1 MIMEVWRSAH
11 AALDSQK
18 TIGSQEIHHGSRIR
32 NYIIFLDQLVKN
44 SPLWAQTDQNKMK
57 ECTRHVLNSLSVD
70 KSRDKLGHEILPI
83 QHGTFA
89 VKYKFSI
96 KCNSSF

>member
-1 MIMEVWRSAH
+1 M
-11 AALDSQK
+11 D
-18 TIGSQEIHHGSRIR
+18 
-32 NYIIFLDQLVKN
+32 
-44 SPLWAQTDQNKMK
+44 QTDQHKIEK
-57 ECTRHVLNSLSVD
+57 GTRHVLNWLSVD

-83 QHGTFA
+83 QQGTFA

>member
-70 KSRDKLGHEILPI
+70 KSRDKDKQRLGHLDE
-83 QHGTFA
+83 
-89 VKYKFSI
+89 
-96 KCNSSF
+96 